1 MATHSS
7 ILAWR
12 IPWTEEPGRGYSP
25 RGCKEWD
32 KTEHNTAKMFILF
45 SIVIINI
52 YEE

>member
-1 MATHSS
+1 MATLSR

-12 IPWTEEPGRGYSP
+12 TPWTEAPGRGYSP
-25 RGCKEWD
+25 RGWKEWD
-32 KTEHNTAKMFILF
+32 KTDQSTAKMFILF